1 MDREVQSFDDW
12 LFPQTYHL
20 AAAFFFLFVLQE
32 LASAL
37 DNALLS
43 AYFHAPTLIDSILN
57 AAY

>member
-1 MDREVQSFDDW
+1 MKSFDDW
-12 LFPQTYHL
+12 LFLQTYHL

-32 LASAL
+32 LASAI

-43 AYFHAPTLIDSILN
+43 AYFHSPTLIDSILN